1 MIFSSIIWNAAYPY
15 RQEILN
21 DIMNFYPISNTCIY
35 NLTGVYDAFV
45 MDVYAADNIPAQ
57 RVALKLKYMNKFKG
71 SSIVRFDIDI
81 VNLTEVYMP
90 RKQRNVFAEPEQLKD
105 QIRQKY
111 STLIK
116 PYFFDIILHMT
127 ETEQE
132 RQILNITLEKYSK
145 LKTEF
150 VIKGKDL
157 QCQK

>member
-15 RQEILN
+15 RQEILS
-21 DIMNFYPISNTCIY
+21 DIMKLYPISNVYTY

-45 MDVYAADNIPAQ
+45 RDVYKADNIPIQ
-57 RVALKLKYMNKFKG
+57 RVDSKLEYMSKF
-71 SSIVRFDIDI
+71 SENSIVRFDIDI
-81 VNLTEVYMP
+81 AKLTEVYMP
-90 RKQRNVFAEPEQLKD
+90 RKQRNVFAEPEQLKE
-105 QIRQKY
+105 QIRRQY

-132 RQILNITLEKYSK
+132 RQALNIALAKYSN

-150 VIKGKDL
+150 VIKGKDA

>member
-21 DIMNFYPISNTCIY
+21 DIMNFYPISNTYIY

-116 PYFFDIILHMT
+116 PYFFDTILHMT

>member
-1 MIFSSIIWNAAYPY
+1 MA
-15 RQEILN
+15 
-21 DIMNFYPISNTCIY
+21 
-35 NLTGVYDAFV
+35 
-45 MDVYAADNIPAQ
+45 
-57 RVALKLKYMNKFKG
+57 
-71 SSIVRFDIDI
+71 
-81 VNLTEVYMP
+81 
-90 RKQRNVFAEPEQLKD
+90 AEPEQLKD